1 MSTVILQ
8 QLGSDYVVNIPRDLI
23 QHLNLKPGA
32 VLEIRAEQRRLMI
45 EPAGDDLAEV
55 KQIHQ
60 ELMDQYE
67 PAFRKLAE

>member
-32 VLEIRAEQRRLMI
+32 VLEIHAEQQRLMI
-45 EPAGDDLAEV
+45 EPVGAELAEV

-60 ELMDQYE
+60 ELMD
-67 PAFRKLAE
+67 